1 MKIDIILPFR
11 EQFTLSKASAVSTS
25 VKNSI
30 IYSSYKNN
38 IKIYGQHV
46 NKPILENNFI
56 GIKTN
61 KFIHF
66 SNNVS
71 LVKNYLKLN
80 TNDNEK
86 KIIEI
91 HNRPYLL
98 KYLFKQIKSNPI
110 IIYFHNDPIKMKGS
124 KTVKEREEI
133 LQNATAIVFVSD
145 FLKERF
151 LEGLSY
157 TSSKLFVI
165 PNSLNIN
172 KKSMLPK
179 SNKVLFV
186 GRLVK
191 EKGIEIYVD
200 AISKIAKNYP
210 DWEFILI
217 GNSGSRNRFFKNNY
231 DKEIIKKFKS
241 IAPNTNYLGFLS
253 NKEVL
258 KTMQI
263 SSVLVVPSLWE
274 EPFGLTAIEGLSN
287 RMLVIGNNVGGLKDI
302 IFNRGVLINNI
313 NKDKLLL
320 KLIELL
326 NNPDLILNI
335 QKKCW
340 ETYIYDQDKVSY
352 QQDQMRNNIFNK
364 FFE

>member
-11 EQFTLSKASAVSTS
+11 EKFTLSKASAVSTS

-30 IYSSYKNN
+30 MYSSYKNN

-80 TNDNEK
+80 TNDNQK

-110 IIYFHNDPIKMKGS
+110 IIYFHNDPTKMKGS
-124 KTVKEREEI
+124 ITVKEREEI
-133 LQNATAIVFVSD
+133 LQNTTAIVFVSD

-151 LEGLSY
+151 LEGLSH

-191 EKGIEIYVD
+191 QKGVEIYVD

-258 KTMQI
+258 KLCKFHQ
-263 SSVLVVPSLWE
+263 
-274 EPFGLTAIEGLSN
+274 F
-287 RMLVIGNNVGGLKDI
+287 
-302 IFNRGVLINNI
+302 
-313 NKDKLLL
+313 LLF
-320 KLIELL
+320 LL
-326 NNPDLILNI
+326 YGKSHLA
-335 QKKCW
+335 
-340 ETYIYDQDKVSY
+340 
-352 QQDQMRNNIFNK
+352 
-364 FFE
+364 